1 MARNLLVISAGVS
14 TPSSTRLL
22 ADQLAEAVSAGVT
35 ARGESV
41 AIDVL
46 EIAPL
51 AASLATTVTTG
62 VAPADI
68 TDARD
73 RVAAADGVVVVTP
86 IFAASYSGLFKMF
99 FDILDP
105 DSLSGV
111 PVLIAATA
119 GTPRHSLALEHSIR
133 PLMSYLRAAT
143 VPTAVFAATEDFGT
157 AELSGRIR
165 RAAAELAQQLVAA
178 NAVAGFGGPTD
189 LDRPRR
195 SGGSLDLGAVTPF
208 AELLN
213 GHTGN

>member
-1 MARNLLVISAGVS
+1 MARKLLVISAGVS

-22 ADQLAEAVSAGVT
+22 ADQLAEAVTAGVT

-41 AIDVL
+41 DVDVI

-68 TDARD
+68 VAARNL
-73 RVAAADGVVVVTP
+73 VAAADGVIAVTP
-86 IFAASYSGLFKMF
+86 IFTASYSGLFKMF
-99 FDILDP
+99 FDVLDP
-105 DSLSGV
+105 DSLTGV

-119 GTPRHSLALEHSIR
+119 GTPRHSLALDHSIR

-157 AELSGRIR
+157 SELSARVR
-165 RAAAELAQQLVAA
+165 RAGSELAQQLVGSTG
-178 NAVAGFGGPTD
+178 VDGFGGPTD
-189 LDRPRR
+189 LDKPRR
-195 SGGSLDLGAVTPF
+195 SGGSLDLGSVTPF

-213 GHTGN
+213 GHTGG